1 MNEKESETMGSDR
14 YYKLRAIF
22 EFIGGYSVLK
32 QPYIYVS
39 IVLAAICVYIRLG
52 QDATFIQTL
61 LISDITLFGFT
72 ITAFSILLSLQ
83 NHTTDYLKNILR
95 VPEYIYSIGQFTWT
109 EILLFAGFSFGGI
122 LYGTITDSIYLIQLH
137 IRGMSS
143 FIILTSILS
152 YPFYFFS
159 LYGILNTF
167 IWATNVLRIIA
178 ITRGRADDE
187 LKAAWDEGIKELKR
201 KKGQKK

>member
-1 MNEKESETMGSDR
+1 MNEKENKTVENNR
-14 YYKLRAIF
+14 YYQLRTIF
-22 EFIGGYSVLK
+22 EFLGGFSILK
-32 QPYIYVS
+32 QIYVYVS
-39 IVLAAICVYIRLG
+39 IVLAAICVYVGLG
-52 QDATFIQTL
+52 QDPTFIQTL

-83 NHTTDYLKNILR
+83 NHTADYLKNILR

-109 EILLFAGFSFGGI
+109 EILLFAGFSFGSI
-122 LYGTITDSIYLIQLH
+122 TYAMITDSFGVTQLP
-137 IRGMSS
+137 IRGVTI
-143 FIILTSILS
+143 FIDLTNTLS

-167 IWATNVLRIIA
+167 VWATNVLRHIA

-187 LKAAWDEGIKELKR
+187 LKAAWDEGMTRLK
-201 KKGQKK
+201 K